1 MNTISFRTEEST
13 KQKLDMLAAQQN
25 RDRSFII
32 NQAINQFL
40 SLHEWQIAH
49 IEEGVN
55 QANNNEFADEIEV
68 KAIFNKWKR

>member
-32 NQAINQFL
+32 NQAIDQFL
-40 SLHEWQIAH
+40 SLHEWQMAH
-49 IEEGVN
+49 IE
-55 QANNNEFADEIEV
+55 
-68 KAIFNKWKR
+68 